1 MVATVASGHVRKTGF
16 VVVGCIDIEFL
27 VDSAICFEAN
37 VVGLVAAVVD
47 EAGLDETVVA
57 VVVDKFGFHC
67 YRNLVGFALAPGK
80 AVVAAVAVVDLD
92 AEMKVVDSAGMEHF
106 VAAVVAAEIDVAA
119 ATVVA
124 AVLEAGQSL

>member
-1 MVATVASGHVRKTGF
+1 MVATVASRHVRKTGF
-16 VVVGCIDIEFL
+16 VVVGCTDIEFL
-27 VDSAICFEAN
+27 VDSAICFEAT
-37 VVGLVAAVVD
+37 VVGLVAVVD

-67 YRNLVGFALAPGK
+67 YRNLVGFVLAPGK
-80 AVVAAVAVVDLD
+80 AVVAVVDLD
-92 AEMKVVDSAGMEHF
+92 AEMKVVDAAGMEHF

>member
-1 MVATVASGHVRKTGF
+1 MVATVASVHVHKTGF
-16 VVVGCIDIEFL
+16 VVVGCTDIEFL
-27 VDSAICFEAN
+27 VDSAICFEAT
-37 VVGLVAAVVD
+37 VVGLVAAVVV

-67 YRNLVGFALAPGK
+67 YRNLAGFVLAPGK
-80 AVVAAVAVVDLD
+80 AVVPVVDLD
-92 AEMKVVDSAGMEHF
+92 AEMKVADAAGMEHF
-106 VAAVVAAEIDVAA
+106 VAAVVAAEIDAAA

>member
-1 MVATVASGHVRKTGF
+1 MVATVASVHVRKTGF
-16 VVVGCIDIEFL
+16 VVVGCTDIEFL
-27 VDSAICFEAN
+27 VDSAICFEAT
-37 VVGLVAAVVD
+37 VVGLVAAVVV

-67 YRNLVGFALAPGK
+67 YRNLVGFVLAPGK
-80 AVVAAVAVVDLD
+80 AVVPVVDLD
-92 AEMKVVDSAGMEHF
+92 AEMKVADAAGVEHF
-106 VAAVVAAEIDVAA
+106 VAAVVAAETDVAA

>member
-27 VDSAICFEAN
+27 VDSVICFEAT
-37 VVGLVAAVVD
+37 VAGLVAVVVD
-47 EAGLDETVVA
+47 EAGLDETAVA

-67 YRNLVGFALAPGK
+67 YRNLVGFVLAPGK
-80 AVVAAVAVVDLD
+80 AVVAVVDLD

-124 AVLEAGQSL
+124 AVLEAGQSP

>member
-16 VVVGCIDIEFL
+16 VVVGCIDIELL
-27 VDSAICFEAN
+27 VDSAICFEAT

-47 EAGLDETVVA
+47 EAGLDETAVA

-67 YRNLVGFALAPGK
+67 YRNLVGFVLAPGK
-80 AVVAAVAVVDLD
+80 AVVAVVDLD

-124 AVLEAGQSL
+124 AVLEAGQSP